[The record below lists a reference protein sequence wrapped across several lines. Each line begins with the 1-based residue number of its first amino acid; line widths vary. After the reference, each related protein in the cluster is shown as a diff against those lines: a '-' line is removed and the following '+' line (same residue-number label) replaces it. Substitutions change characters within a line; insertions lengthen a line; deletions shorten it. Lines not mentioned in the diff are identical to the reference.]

1 MFYLTEVSCEVEVRK
16 VAESDD
22 GCSLVADLEISHQL
36 LDLPELLRQVSP
48 TAGQSLH
55 VRGGL
60 LLLLLLILAGL
71 HLLLRH

>member
-1 MFYLTEVSCEVEVRK
+1 MFYLTEVSGEVEVRE
-16 VAESDD
+16 VAEGDD
-22 GCSLVADLEISHQL
+22 GGGLVADLEVSHQL
-36 LDLPELLRQVSP
+36 LNLPELLGQVSP
-48 TAGQSLH
+48 TAGESLH